1 MAFRG
6 RKLRPFMSKSLVT
19 AFVLI
24 ACALVLATSRPAA
37 GQERFGSFVGTVTD
51 PTAAMLPDVT
61 VTIINKENSRE
72 LTAQTDTTG
81 FYAFKNIEPGHYA
94 FSFDRSGFS
103 KAKIEDALLLVGK
116 EIRVDVTLQI
126 ASAQQSISVSET
138 APLIDT
144 TGVLTANNITSEE
157 FTNLP
162 KGRSFQGLITLAP
175 NVNSGNLESGYQVN
189 GASGAENQFLVDGVR
204 TNSLIDGR
212 SRQNAAFE
220 ILQEVQVKSG
230 GMDAEYGGAL
240 GGVISAVTKSGGNQ
254 FHGEGHYYYSGNAV
268 SAGPVQRLYLYDQY
282 GSGNSPFYV
291 QDHKN
296 QNDTHEFG
304 GSLGGPIV
312 KDKLF
317 FFAAASPQLQ
327 RRSNLYLFN
336 NGTQPDTINSN
347 TTTQQVFTKLTAAPV
362 QRLRMN
368 FTWAWQPTR
377 TEGVLPAYD
386 GVGNAALTTAAGA
399 APNKTRG
406 WTNPQTS
413 YTGRIDYT
421 VSPTA
426 VLSVSGARFYDN
438 FRTWGIPTIS
448 SMTFQT
454 APTGIVGLPPDL
466 ANTAAGFSNTPRVQQ
481 TYYDIATQTNYQV
494 DFGKFIGHA
503 WGSHDLKIGG
513 GTSKGVNKLDISYPG
528 PGYVYVY
535 WNRQYTPAGT
545 TTPVGGP
552 YGYYEVD
559 LIGNGGSTG
568 GTISNLYI
576 QDHWRVV
583 PRLTLTLGLRVENEH
598 IPSFRPDIRPDAFSF
613 AFTDKLSP
621 RLGLAWDV
629 KGNGKLKVFASYN
642 RLYGYVGYEV
652 SRGSF
657 GSDYW
662 KVYYHALDTLNVLS
676 INGNNLP
683 GANLWPN
690 GPYRDRRVP
699 NFNSVDPNIKP
710 MATDLFNGG
719 IEYQLTPSTV
729 VRADYVGN
737 HLIRTIEDMGVLV
750 NGDEV
755 YQYVNPGEGLAS
767 TFLSSS
773 ATPSGFATPK
783 PQRDYDAFELTVTR
797 RLARHF
803 SGQFSYVYSRLY
815 GFYNGTANSDEVTLP
830 TSGVSSST
838 TQQSGGSVA
847 RPGSNASRAYDL
859 DETLFDAHGNFLFGP
874 LASSRPHMIKI
885 YGNYSKPWGGRKGES
900 EIGVF
905 FRAQSGEPISSAV
918 ETANQVQIYVNGRG
932 DLGRNPFFNQT
943 DLVLSHEFKMGEK
956 KSLRFEFNALN
967 LFNQK
972 TNLYTFNQINRGAN
986 TANDPNAY
994 IDTSNVNFFKGF
1006 DYKSMLNAMGPTAN
1020 IYDPRYG
1027 MAGYF
1032 NTGFSGRFGVKFQ
1045 F

>member
-1 MAFRG
+1 MTVKTRH
-6 RKLRPFMSKSLVT
+6 PLV
-19 AFVLI
+19 I
-24 ACALVLATSRPAA
+24 AGLGLALLFVLATPAS
-37 GQERFGSFVGTVTD
+37 GQERFGSFIGTVTD
-51 PTAAMLPDVT
+51 PTAAMLPEVT
-61 VTIINKENSRE
+61 VIIVNKDTGRE
-72 LTAQTDTTG
+72 LTTKTDATG
-81 FYAFKNIEPGHYA
+81 SYVFKSVEPGRYK
-94 FSFDRSGFS
+94 FSFDRAGF
-103 KAKIEDALLLVGK
+103 AGFQVADALLLVGR
-116 EIRVDVTLQI
+116 EIRVDAQMEI
-126 ASAQQSISVSET
+126 ASARASISVSET

-144 TGVLTANNITSEE
+144 SGVLTANNITAEE
-157 FTNLP
+157 FSNLP

-175 NVNSGNLESGYQVN
+175 NVNSGTLESGYQVN

-254 FHGEGHYYYSGNAV
+254 FHGEGHYYYFGNAI

-304 GSLGGPIV
+304 GSLGGPLV

-347 TTTQQVFTKLTAAPV
+347 VTTQQVFTKLTAVPV

-406 WTNPQTS
+406 WSNPQTS

-421 VSPTA
+421 VSPTS

-438 FRTWGIPTIS
+438 FRTWGIPPIS
-448 SMTFQT
+448 SVTFQT
-454 APTGIVGLPPDL
+454 APAGIVGLPPNL
-466 ANTAAGFSNTPRVQQ
+466 ANAAPGFSNTPRVQQ
-481 TYYDIATQTNYQV
+481 TYFDIATQTNYQV

-503 WGSHDLKIGG
+503 WGSHDIKIGG
-513 GTSKGVNKLDISYPG
+513 GTSKGINKVDISYPG

-535 WNRQYTPAGT
+535 WGRQYTQQGT
-545 TTPVGGP
+545 GNKVGGQ

-576 QDHWRVV
+576 QDHWRIV
-583 PRLTLTLGLRVENEH
+583 PRLSLSLGLRVENEH

-629 KGNGKLKVFASYN
+629 KGDGKLKVFASYN

-662 KVYYHALDTLNVLS
+662 KVYYRSLDTLDVLS

-683 GANLWPN
+683 GTNLWPS

-719 IEYQLTPSTV
+719 LEYQLTPSTV

-750 NGDEV
+750 DGNEV

-783 PQRDYDAFELTVTR
+783 PQRDYDAFEFTLTR
-797 RLARHF
+797 RLSRNF

-830 TSGVSSST
+830 TSGVSSAT

-874 LASSRPHMIKI
+874 LASSRPHMLKI
-885 YGNYSKPWGGRKGES
+885 YGNYTKPWGGRKGDS
-900 EIGVF
+900 QIGMF
-905 FRAQSGEPISSAV
+905 FRAQSGEPISTAV
-918 ETANQVQIYVNGRG
+918 ETLNQIQIYVNGRG
-932 DLGRNPFFNQT
+932 DLGRNPFFTQT
-943 DLVLSHEFKMGEK
+943 DLVLSHEFKIAEQK
-956 KSLRFEFNALN
+956 TLRFEFNATN

-972 TNLYTFNQINRGAN
+972 TNLYTFNQLNRGAN
-986 TANDPNAY
+986 TANDASAGL
-994 IDTSNVNFFKGF
+994 DASSVNFFKGF
-1006 DYKSMLNAMGPTAN
+1006 DYKTMLNSMGPAAN
-1020 IYDPRYG
+1020 IYDPRFG
-1027 MAGYF
+1027 MAGFF
-1032 NTGFSGRFGVKFQ
+1032 NTGFSGRFGVKFT